1 MIATRICRINE
12 RHAMSLNLRL
22 AALGLTGLLATTPVL
37 ADDSLPRRKSGLW
50 EMTMQMPD
58 MPGGGGMKSSQC
70 IDEKTDEAMQKKA
83 MSGGERGGETCR
95 QTSLKRSG
103 NTLDMVADCSG
114 AEGKS
119 HIVSHYTGDMQG
131 SYGGES
137 VITFD
142 PPRHG
147 RKEMRMGMQAKYAG
161 ACPADMKP
169 GDIRTGGMTLNPS
182 QPGGAMPG
190 MPDMSKLHNMSPE
203 ERKQMME
210 QMRNLMPKTQ

>member
-1 MIATRICRINE
+1 MTVIVRAT
-12 RHAMSLNLRL
+12 ALSL
-22 AALGLTGLLATTPVL
+22 TCLLSSTVVL
-37 ADDSLPRRKSGLW
+37 ADDSLPHRRPGLW
-50 EMTMQMPD
+50 EVTMQMPD
-58 MPGGGGMKSSQC
+58 MPSMPGGGGGLNSSEC

-103 NTLDMVADCSG
+103 NTVDIVADCTG

-119 HIVSHYTGDMQG
+119 HVVSHYTGDMQG
-131 SYGGES
+131 SYAGES

-169 GDIRTGGMTLNPS
+169 GDIRTGGMTMSPS
-182 QPGGAMPG
+182 QPGGAIPG
-190 MPDMSKLHNMSPE
+190 MPAGMDMSKLRNMSPE

-210 QMRNLMPKTQ
+210 QMRNTMPKQQ

>member
-1 MIATRICRINE
+1 MTVIVRF
-12 RHAMSLNLRL
+12 
-22 AALGLTGLLATTPVL
+22 AALGLTCLLSSTVVL
-37 ADDSLPRRKSGLW
+37 ADDSLPHRKPGLW
-50 EMTMQMPD
+50 ELTMQMPG
-58 MPGGGGMKSSQC
+58 MPGGGLKSSEC

-103 NTLDMVADCSG
+103 NAVDMVADCTS

-131 SYGGES
+131 SYAGES
-137 VITFD
+137 VVTFD

-169 GDIRTGGMTLNPS
+169 GDIRTGGMAMNPS
-182 QPGGAMPG
+182 QPGGAIPG
-190 MPDMSKLHNMSPE
+190 MPAGMDMSKLRNMSPE

-210 QMRNLMPKTQ
+210 QMKNTVPKQQ

>member
-1 MIATRICRINE
+1 MTAIARAT
-12 RHAMSLNLRL
+12 
-22 AALGLTGLLATTPVL
+22 ALGLTCLLSSTVVL
-37 ADDSLPRRKSGLW
+37 ADDSLPHRKPGLW
-50 EMTMQMPD
+50 EVTMQMPS
-58 MPGGGGMKSSQC
+58 MPGGGMKSSEC

-95 QTSLKRSG
+95 QTSQKRSG
-103 NTLDMVADCSG
+103 NTVDIVADCTS

-119 HIVSHYTGDMQG
+119 HVVSHYTGDMLG
-131 SYGGES
+131 SYAGES
-137 VITFD
+137 VVTFD

-169 GDIRTGGMTLNPS
+169 GDIRTGGMTMNPS
-182 QPGGAMPG
+182 QPGGVMPG
-190 MPDMSKLHNMSPE
+190 MPAGMDMSKLRNMSPE

-210 QMRNLMPKTQ
+210 QMRNTMPKQQ

>member
-1 MIATRICRINE
+1 MTVIVRA
-12 RHAMSLNLRL
+12 S
-22 AALGLTGLLATTPVL
+22 ALGLTCLLSSSVVL
-37 ADDSLPRRKSGLW
+37 ADDSLPHRKPGLW

-58 MPGGGGMKSSQC
+58 MPSMPGGGLTSSQC

-83 MSGGERGGETCR
+83 MSGGERGGQTCR

-103 NTLDMVADCSG
+103 NTVDIVADCTG

-119 HIVSHYTGDMQG
+119 HVVSHYTGDMQG
-131 SYGGES
+131 SYAGES
-137 VITFD
+137 VVSFD

-169 GDIRTGGMTLNPS
+169 GDIRTGGMTMNPS
-182 QPGGAMPG
+182 QPGGAIPG
-190 MPDMSKLHNMSPE
+190 MPAGMDMSKLRNMSPE

-210 QMRNLMPKTQ
+210 QMKNTVPKQQ

>member
-1 MIATRICRINE
+1 MTVIVRAT
-12 RHAMSLNLRL
+12 
-22 AALGLTGLLATTPVL
+22 ALCLTCLLSRNVAL
-37 ADDSLPRRKSGLW
+37 ADDSLSIRKPGLW

-58 MPGGGGMKSSQC
+58 MPGMPGGGGGLKSSEC

-95 QTSLKRSG
+95 QRSLKRSG
-103 NTLDMVADCSG
+103 NTVDIVADCTS

-119 HIVSHYTGDMQG
+119 HVVSHYTGDMQG
-131 SYGGES
+131 SYAGDS
-137 VITFD
+137 VVTFD

-161 ACPADMKP
+161 ACPANMKP
-169 GDIRTGGMTLNPS
+169 GDIRTGGMTVNPS
-182 QPGGAMPG
+182 QPGGAIPG
-190 MPDMSKLHNMSPE
+190 MPAGMDMSKLQNMSPE

-210 QMRNLMPKTQ
+210 QMKNMMPKQQ

>member
-1 MIATRICRINE
+1 MTVTAR
-12 RHAMSLNLRL
+12 A
-22 AALGLTGLLATTPVL
+22 AALGLTCLLTSTALL

-50 EMTMQMPD
+50 EMTMQMPG
-58 MPGGGGMKSSQC
+58 MPGGGVKSSEC
-70 IDEKTDEAMQKKA
+70 IDEKTDEALQKKA

-103 NTLDMVADCSG
+103 NAVDIVADCTG

-119 HIVSHYTGDMQG
+119 HIVSHYAGDMQG

-137 VITFD
+137 VVTFD
-142 PPRHG
+142 PPRMGH
-147 RKEMRMGMQAKYAG
+147 KEMRMGMQAKYAG

-169 GDIRTGGMTLNPS
+169 GDVRTGGMAMNPG

-190 MPDMSKLHNMSPE
+190 MPPGMDMSKLRSMSPE
-203 ERKQMME
+203 ERKQLME
-210 QMRNLMPKTQ
+210 QMRNMAPKSP

>member
-1 MIATRICRINE
+1 MTVIVRAT
-12 RHAMSLNLRL
+12 
-22 AALGLTGLLATTPVL
+22 ALGLSCLLSSNTVL
-37 ADDSLPRRKSGLW
+37 ADDSLPHRKPGLW

-58 MPGGGGMKSSQC
+58 MPSMPGGGLTSSQC

-103 NTLDMVADCSG
+103 NTVDIVADCTS

-119 HIVSHYTGDMQG
+119 HVVSHYTGDMQG
-131 SYGGES
+131 SYAGES
-137 VITFD
+137 VVTFD

-169 GDIRTGGMTLNPS
+169 GDIRTGGMTMNPS

-190 MPDMSKLHNMSPE
+190 MPAGMDMSKLRNMSPE

-210 QMRNLMPKTQ
+210 QMRNTMPKQQ

>member
-1 MIATRICRINE
+1 MTVIVRF
-12 RHAMSLNLRL
+12 
-22 AALGLTGLLATTPVL
+22 AALGLTCLLSSTVVL
-37 ADDSLPRRKSGLW
+37 ADDSLPHRKPGLW

-58 MPGGGGMKSSQC
+58 MPSMPGGGLTSSQC

-103 NTLDMVADCSG
+103 NTVDIVADCTG

-119 HIVSHYTGDMQG
+119 HVVSHYTGDMQG
-131 SYGGES
+131 SYAGES
-137 VITFD
+137 VVSFD

-161 ACPADMKP
+161 ACPVDMKP
-169 GDIRTGGMTLNPS
+169 GEVRTGG
-182 QPGGAMPG
+182 ARPG
-190 MPDMSKLHNMSPE
+190 MPAGMDMSKIMNMSPE
-203 ERKQMME
+203 ERKQMIE
-210 QMRNLMPKTQ
+210 QMKSMAPKSP